1 MPIRSEIKITSL
13 PSLLAYDKP
22 FHFMHVNC
30 VVIVIIMADELFG
43 LSWFYRHFHLNN
55 SIDLVG
61 YRRSCLMR

>member
-43 LSWFYRHFHLNN
+43 LSCF
-55 SIDLVG
+55 IDIFI
-61 YRRSCLMR
+61 